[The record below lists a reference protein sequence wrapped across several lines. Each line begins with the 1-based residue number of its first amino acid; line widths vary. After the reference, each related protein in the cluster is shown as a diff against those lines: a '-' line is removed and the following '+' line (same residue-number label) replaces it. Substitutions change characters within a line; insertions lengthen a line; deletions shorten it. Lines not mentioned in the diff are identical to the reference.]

1 MKNKAA
7 GWVKNRIKPHAAS
20 IVLLVGCD
28 GLLSVCAVA
37 FAYLSR
43 SFIDTAIE
51 SGMTAASGAGALLV
65 LVAIAHI
72 GLFVLSHLLTES
84 VNGKLSMSLQNSL
97 LQAALSK
104 RSQADRDTHS
114 GEVLNRLFSDTAV
127 VANGVTGIL
136 PTAAAVITRLIAVF
150 WVLWLLDGYLIIAFV
165 LMGGLMFLLSRL
177 LRPHIKRLHKN
188 TQQAEDKTRA
198 VFKEALDR
206 ATIIKAYSKQSTVAA
221 GAQLRQTAHLKAR
234 MAKARLTTCV
244 SSGFVLF
251 FRAAYIGVMIYC
263 ALRLARGDSAMTF
276 GTLMA
281 LLQLV
286 SQVQQPFASLSGIMP
301 RYYAMLSS
309 AERLMQLEYDPELA
323 ENRDTSAIYDKM
335 RSIIIDR
342 VTFSYGRE
350 EVLKDACA
358 TIEKGSFTLISGATG
373 AGKTSLFMLL
383 MGMYDHA
390 GSIVTDCG
398 DRLDEGSRGM
408 FAYVPQGNMLFS
420 GSVADNVCFG
430 AVRDERRLEDAL
442 RISCCDGFVS
452 ALPQGADTPIGSEG
466 SALSEGQAQRIAV
479 ARAIYSG
486 APVLLLDEPTSAL
499 DGKTEQNLLENLK
512 TLGKTVIIISH
523 KSAARD
529 VATRELELKNGRL
542 TVVK

>member
-1 MKNKAA
+1 MNNKAA
-7 GWVKNRIKPHAAS
+7 GWIYNRIKPHGAR
-20 IVLLVGCD
+20 IGLLVACD

-43 SFIDTAIE
+43 SFLDTAIE
-51 SGMTAASGAGALLV
+51 GGMAAAAGAGALLA
-65 LVAIAHI
+65 LVALAHI
-72 GLFVLSHLLTES
+72 GLFALSNMLTES
-84 VNGKLSMSLQNSL
+84 VSGRLSMTLQNSL
-97 LQAALSK
+97 LQAALS
-104 RSQADRDTHS
+104 RRCTPDRHTHS

-127 VANGVTGIL
+127 IAGGVTGIL
-136 PTAAAVITRLIAVF
+136 PTAAAVVMRLAAVF
-150 WVLWLLDGYLIIAFV
+150 WVLWLLDGYLIIAFALMGV
-165 LMGGLMFLLSRL
+165 LMFTLSRL

-188 TQQAEDKTRA
+188 AQQAEDKSRA

-206 ATIIKAYSKQSTVAA
+206 TTIIKAYSKQSTVAA
-221 GAQLRQTAHLKAR
+221 GALTKQTAHLKAR
-234 MAKARLTTCV
+234 MAKAYLGTCV

-251 FRAAYIGVMIYC
+251 FRAAYIGVMVYC
-263 ALRLARGDSAMTF
+263 AVRLARGDSAMTF

-309 AERLMQLEYDPELA
+309 AERLMELERGQEIA

-335 RSIIIDR
+335 RSIIIDG
-342 VTFSYGRE
+342 VSFSYGRE
-350 EVLKDACA
+350 AVLKDACA

-383 MGMYDHA
+383 MGMYDCV
-390 GSIVTDCG
+390 GRIVTDCG
-398 DRLDEGSRGM
+398 EPLDAGSRGM

-420 GSVADNVCFG
+420 GTVADNVCFG
-430 AVRDERRLEDAL
+430 AARDDPRLEDAL
-442 RISCCDGFVS
+442 RISCCTEFVS
-452 ALPQGADTPIGSEG
+452 ALPQGADTQIGSEG

-499 DGKTEQNLLENLK
+499 DADTERQMLHNLK

-529 VATRELELKNGRL
+529 ACTRELELKNGRL
-542 TVVK
+542 TIVK